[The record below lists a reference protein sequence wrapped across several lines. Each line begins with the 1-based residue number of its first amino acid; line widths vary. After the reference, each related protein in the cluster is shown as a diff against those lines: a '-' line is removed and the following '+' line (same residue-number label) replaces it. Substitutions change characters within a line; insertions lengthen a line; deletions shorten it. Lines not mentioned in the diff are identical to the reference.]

1 MLYRIGSFGGNFV
14 RSLAMLYCWLLFL
27 AALGLFAA
35 SFLSFPVACMLCM
48 LVYFTALGAGF
59 FQEAV
64 SETDSLGR
72 FIKYVGMTF
81 LAVIPDFG
89 YYDPVPT
96 LVDGRLVTLTWV
108 LFAIASVAVVRTVI
122 IGAIACVIFH
132 RRELAEVVV

>member
-48 LVYFTALGAGF
+48 LVYFTALGASF

-64 SETDSLGR
+64 TENDSMWPP
-72 FIKYVGMTF
+72 IKWTAILF
-81 LAVIPDFG
+81 LWVLPDFG

-96 LVDGRLVTLTWV
+96 LVDGRVVTLTWV
-108 LFAIASVAVVRTVI
+108 LFAIAFVAVLRTVI